1 LSILLFFSL
10 QTLDNGH
17 DTAPLQQH
25 FSRHPE
31 PSASMTISETKK
43 NTMELT
49 PICHIVAPVGCM
61 GYGFDEN
68 LVALELAQ
76 LAPSNIPT
84 AIILDAGSTDSGP
97 EKLALGTMT
106 CPRSSYVKDLTK
118 LLRLVHNFQ
127 VPLIFGSA
135 GGDGADEHVRL
146 MEDIIK
152 EISAEE
158 TNGHYSFKTVSLF
171 SGIDKSIVLER
182 LKAGGVSGC
191 GACVPMLTEKDVT
204 ESPRIVAQIGA
215 EPFIDVMEATQDFD
229 VIIGGRAYDP
239 APYVAFSMYQLRLQ
253 HPTLSPEQLES
264 CHGGFLHMG
273 KIMECGGQCSTP
285 KSHGA
290 IATVYVDGTFD
301 VRPIAP
307 GSCCTP
313 LSVAA
318 HSLYENTRPD
328 ILRGPGGAL
337 HLDQGHYEQL
347 EDKRTVRVRGGRFV
361 SSASQGQPYQLKL
374 EAGRVLG
381 YRSIV
386 MGSVRDHILVQ
397 QLDNFLVSVKAYVKQ
412 QHPNIP
418 GDWDLGFHVYGKGQ
432 STPTG
437 PGEVF
442 LIAEAVAP
450 TQQHATGL
458 VSTARIA
465 MIHGPYPGQKATSGN
480 FAFGL
485 SGKLEI
491 ETGPCA
497 QFSVYHLMDLKPGE
511 ERIFSPP
518 QTRRGARLIHSSV
531 SIIGKGQ
538 KATRSDGSNKELKPS
553 ESKHLNQSDKKA
565 TPSTKVDHQSSS
577 NHQLETLS
585 DISRVLRSK
594 NAGPYE
600 ITMDVMFESESVFEA
615 VKRSGVLSPE
625 NVANA
630 LGIKPED
637 IVWLG
642 FFAPALAFKVTI
654 PRFRGGKKASAGSFM
669 ENDIHGS
676 QQHLGLSTMRLPPG
690 LLS

>member
-1 LSILLFFSL
+1 MNI
-10 QTLDNGH
+10 
-17 DTAPLQQH
+17 
-25 FSRHPE
+25 
-31 PSASMTISETKK
+31 
-43 NTMELT
+43 T

-118 LLRLVHNFQ
+118 LLRLVHTFR

-146 MEDIIK
+146 MEEIIE

-158 TNGHYSFKTVSLF
+158 TEQHYSFKTVSLF
-171 SGIDKSIVLER
+171 SGIDKSVVLER
-182 LKAGGVSGC
+182 LNAGGVSGC
-191 GACVPMLTEKDVT
+191 GACVPILKEKDIM
-204 ESPRIVAQIGA
+204 ESPRIVAQIGP
-215 EPFIDVMEATQDFD
+215 EPFIDVMEATPDFD

-239 APYVAFSMYQLRLQ
+239 APYVAFSMYQLKLQ
-253 HPTLSPEQLES
+253 HPNLSPEQIES

-290 IATVYVDGTFD
+290 VATVYIDGTFD

-307 GSCCTP
+307 GSRCTP

-337 HLDQGHYEQL
+337 HLNQAHYEQL

-361 SSASQGQPYQLKL
+361 SSASHGQPYQLKL

-397 QLDNFLVSVKAYVKQ
+397 QLDSFLISIKAYVKQ
-412 QHPNIP
+412 QHPNVP
-418 GDWDLGFHVYGKGQ
+418 GDWDLDFHVYGKGQ

-450 TQQHATGL
+450 TQQLATGL

-465 MIHGPYPGQKATSGN
+465 MIASITAQHGPYPGQKATSGN

-497 QFSVYHLMDLKPGE
+497 QFSVYHLMNLEPGE
-511 ERIFSPP
+511 ERIFSPE
-518 QTRRGARLIHSSV
+518 TGRGSSLIHTSISV
-531 SIIGKGQ
+531 IGKAR
-538 KATRSDGSNKELKPS
+538 KAIRPDGSNKEIKSS
-553 ESKHLNQSDKKA
+553 EFKQSNHNSKEA
-565 TPSTKVDHQSSS
+565 TPSKKVDRQIFLDHQP
-577 NHQLETLS
+577 ETLS

-600 ITMDVMFESESVFEA
+600 ITMDVMFESELVFEA
-615 VKRSGVLSPE
+615 VKGSGVLSPE

-676 QQHLGLSTMRLPPG
+676 QQHLGLSIMKLPPG

>member
-1 LSILLFFSL
+1 M
-10 QTLDNGH
+10 D
-17 DTAPLQQH
+17 P
-25 FSRHPE
+25 RPV
-31 PSASMTISETKK
+31 
-43 NTMELT
+43 
-49 PICHIVAPVGCM
+49 CHIVAPVGCM

-68 LVALELAQ
+68 LVAQELAQ

-106 CPRSSYVKDLTK
+106 CPRSAYVKDLTK
-118 LLRLVHNFQ
+118 LLRLVHNFR

-135 GGDGADEHVRL
+135 GGDGADEHVKL
-146 MEDIIK
+146 MEEIIE
-152 EISAEE
+152 EISAEK
-158 TNGHYSFKTVSLF
+158 TNQRYSFKIISLF
-171 SGIDKSIVLER
+171 SGIDKSVVLER
-182 LKAGGVSGC
+182 LNAGRISGC
-191 GACVPMLTEKDVT
+191 GACVPELTAKDVT
-204 ESPRIVAQIGA
+204 ESPRVVAQIGP
-215 EPFIDVMEATQDFD
+215 EPFIDAMEATPDFN
-229 VIIGGRAYDP
+229 VIVGGRAYDP
-239 APYVAFSMYQLRLQ
+239 APYVAFSMYQLKLQ
-253 HPTLSPEQLES
+253 HPNLSPEQLEL

-290 IATVYVDGTFD
+290 VSTVYVDGSFD
-301 VRPIAP
+301 VKPIAS
-307 GSCCTP
+307 GSRCTP

-337 HLDQGHYEQL
+337 HLDQAHYKQL
-347 EDKRTVRVRGGRFV
+347 DDERTVRVRGGRFV
-361 SSASQGQPYQLKL
+361 SSASKGQPYQLKM
-374 EAGRVLG
+374 EAARVLG

-412 QHPNIP
+412 QHPDIP
-418 GDWDLGFHVYGKGQ
+418 GDWDLDFHVYGKGQ
-432 STPTG
+432 STPEG

-442 LIAEAVAP
+442 LVAEAVAP
-450 TQQHATGL
+450 TQQLATGL

-465 MIHGPYPGQKATSGN
+465 LIHGPYPGQKATSGN

-485 SGKLEI
+485 AGKLEI

-497 QFSVYHLMDLKPGE
+497 QFSVYHLMDLEPGE
-511 ERIFSPP
+511 EGLSSPF
-518 QTRRGARLIHSSV
+518 QNGTGTRLVRASV
-531 SIIGKGQ
+531 SVIGKGRE
-538 KATRSDGSNKELKPS
+538 ATNPGDASGEIKLP
-553 ESKHLNQSDKKA
+553 ESKQASHGSKTP
-565 TPSTKVDHQSSS
+565 TPSTNVDRQIVIDR
-577 NHQLETLS
+577 QPETLS
-585 DISRVLRSK
+585 EISRVLRSK

-615 VKRSGVLSPE
+615 VRAASVLSPE
-625 NVANA
+625 NVADA
-630 LGIKPED
+630 FGISPED
-637 IVWLG
+637 IVWSG

-676 QQHLGLSTMRLPPG
+676 QQHLGLSIMKLPPG
-690 LLS
+690 LLL

>member
-1 LSILLFFSL
+1 M
-10 QTLDNGH
+10 D
-17 DTAPLQQH
+17 
-25 FSRHPE
+25 SR
-31 PSASMTISETKK
+31 
-43 NTMELT
+43 
-49 PICHIVAPVGCM
+49 PICHIVTPVGCM

-68 LVALELAQ
+68 LVAQELAQ
-76 LAPSNIPT
+76 LTPSKIPT

-106 CPRSSYVKDLTK
+106 CPRSAYVKDLTK
-118 LLRLVHNFQ
+118 LLRLVHNFR
-127 VPLIFGSA
+127 VPLIFASA
-135 GGDGADEHVRL
+135 GGDGADEHVRW
-146 MEDIIK
+146 MEEIIE
-152 EISAEE
+152 EISAKE
-158 TNGHYSFKTVSLF
+158 TNQHYSFKTVSLF
-171 SGIDKSIVLER
+171 SGIDKSLILER
-182 LKAGGVSGC
+182 LNAGRISGC
-191 GACVPMLTEKDVT
+191 GACVPQLTARDVT
-204 ESPRIVAQIGA
+204 ESPRVVAQIGP
-215 EPFIDVMEATQDFD
+215 EPFVDAMEATPDFD

-239 APYVAFSMYQLRLQ
+239 APYVAFSMYQLKSQ
-253 HPTLSPEQLES
+253 HPDLSPEQLES
-264 CHGGFLHMG
+264 CQGGFLHMG

-290 IATVYVDGTFD
+290 VASVYVDGTFD

-307 GSCCTP
+307 NSRCTP

-337 HLDQGHYEQL
+337 HLDQAQYEQL
-347 EDKRTVRVRGGRFV
+347 EDERTVRVHGGRLV
-361 SSASQGQPYQLKL
+361 SSASLGQPYQLKL
-374 EAGRVLG
+374 EAARVLG

-412 QHPNIP
+412 QHPGIS

-442 LIAEAVAP
+442 IVVEAVAP
-450 TQQHATGL
+450 TQQLATGL

-465 MIHGPYPGQKATSGN
+465 LIHGPYPGQKATSGN

-485 SGKLEI
+485 AGKLEI

-497 QFSVYHLMDLKPGE
+497 QFSVYHLMDLERGE
-511 ERIFSPP
+511 ERLSSPV
-518 QTRRGARLIHSSV
+518 QDETGTRLIRASV
-531 SIIGKGQ
+531 SVIGKGEEA
-538 KATRSDGSNKELKPS
+538 KALHDSTEENKPTESEHSNRS
-553 ESKHLNQSDKKA
+553 SKTA
-565 TPSTKVDHQSSS
+565 TPSANVDHQSVLDR
-577 NHQLETLS
+577 QPETLS

-600 ITMDVMFESESVFEA
+600 ITMDVMFESRSVFDA
-615 VKRSGVLSPE
+615 VKASSLLSAE
-625 NVANA
+625 HVAAA
-630 LGIKPED
+630 LGIGLDD
-637 IVWLG
+637 IIWSG

-669 ENDIHGS
+669 ESDIHGS
-676 QQHLGLSTMRLPPG
+676 QQHLGLSTMKLPPG